1 MKIVS
6 DIIGETVLGI
16 VSWPNEYYFSNIIWY
31 SLNIFKVL

>member
-1 MKIVS
+1 MKTVS

-16 VSWPNEYYFSNIIWY
+16 VSWTNEYCFSNIIWY